1 MDSLFVRAVP
11 ILEKIEGAGFEAYFV
26 GGSVRDQILGRAI
39 HDVDIATSA
48 TPQEIKSIF
57 SRTADIGIEHGTVL
71 VIAKQDTY
79 EITTFRTESTYS
91 DFRRPDSVQF
101 VRSLTEDLM
110 RRDFTMNSIAMD
122 KNGDIVDPFHGKEA
136 IEQKQIVTVGN
147 PHERFHEDALRMM
160 RALRFVSQLGFEI
173 EDGTFDSLRENGKLL
188 RHISIERILVEM
200 EKLLGGPY
208 RVNALQLLLESGLY
222 QFLPSLFND
231 KATLEKLITL
241 PIMNLSVIEIWS
253 LLCLLRKE
261 DDVSGLLKVWRLP
274 RKTMK
279 SIQRTVLFANKEPF
293 FANQVF
299 ELFQV
304 GLEEGIQAAKVR
316 AAMNGETVSEVEAF
330 VGELYQNLVIKD
342 QSELVVNGA
351 NLLQWRKEKPGP
363 WLSEYLQQ
371 IVVAVLNLEV
381 ENDKE
386 KIKEWLIQCN
396 LM

>member
-11 ILEKIEGAGFEAYFV
+11 ILEKIEEAGFEAYFV

-39 HDVDIATSA
+39 NDVDIATSA

-57 SRTADIGIEHGTVL
+57 PRTADIGIEHGTVL
-71 VIAKQDTY
+71 VIAKQGTY

-122 KNGDIVDPFHGKEA
+122 KNGNIIDPFHGKEA

-173 EDGTFDSLRENGKLL
+173 EDGTFNSLQENGKLL
-188 RHISIERILVEM
+188 RHISIERILVET
-200 EKLLGGPY
+200 EKLLEGPY

-253 LLCLLRKE
+253 LLC
-261 DDVSGLLKVWRLP
+261 
-274 RKTMK
+274 
-279 SIQRTVLFANKEPF
+279 
-293 FANQVF
+293 
-299 ELFQV
+299 
-304 GLEEGIQAAKVR
+304 
-316 AAMNGETVSEVEAF
+316 
-330 VGELYQNLVIKD
+330 
-342 QSELVVNGA
+342 
-351 NLLQWRKEKPGP
+351 
-363 WLSEYLQQ
+363 
-371 IVVAVLNLEV
+371 VA
-381 ENDKE
+381 
-386 KIKEWLIQCN
+386 
-396 LM
+396 

>member
-11 ILEKIEGAGFEAYFV
+11 ILEKIEEAGFEAYFV

-57 SRTADIGIEHGTVL
+57 PRTADIGIEHGTVL

-173 EDGTFDSLRENGKLL
+173 EDGTFNSLRENGKLL
-188 RHISIERILVEM
+188 RHISIERILVET
-200 EKLLGGPY
+200 EKLLEGPY

-316 AAMNGETVSEVEAF
+316 AAMKGENVSEVEAF

-363 WLSEYLQQ
+363 WLSEYLQR

-381 ENDKE
+381 ENDKD
-386 KIKEWLIQCN
+386 KIKEWLIECN

>member
-11 ILEKIEGAGFEAYFV
+11 ILEEIEGAGFEAFFV

-57 SRTADIGIEHGTVL
+57 PRTVDVGIEHGTVL

-110 RRDFTMNSIAMD
+110 RRDFTMNSIAMN
-122 KNGDIVDPFHGKEA
+122 KNGEIVDPFNGKEA

-173 EDGTFDSLRENGKLL
+173 EEGTFDSLRENGKLL

-200 EKLLGGPY
+200 EKMLAGRY
-208 RVNALQLLLESGLY
+208 RVNALQLLLESELY

-241 PIMNLSVIEIWS
+241 PIMELSVIEIWS
-253 LLCLLRKE
+253 LLCMLRKE
-261 DDVSGLLKVWRLP
+261 DDVSRLLEVWRLP

-299 ELFQV
+299 ELFQA
-304 GLEEGIQAAKVR
+304 GLEEGIQAAKIR
-316 AAMNGETVSEVEAF
+316 AAMNGEHVSEVGVSVRER
-330 VGELYQNLVIKD
+330 YRNLAIKN
-342 QSELVVNGA
+342 QSELVVNGTD
-351 NLLQWRKEKPGP
+351 LLEWRKETPGP
-363 WLSEYLQQ
+363 WLREYLER
-371 IVVAVLNLEV
+371 IVLAVLNLEV